1 MSEPADVV
9 LPESVTLADGEG
21 GLPVLRVR
29 APGGAGEIY
38 LHGAQVTAW
47 TPAGQAPV
55 IWMSRRSLF
64 EPGRAIRGGV
74 PICFPWFGPGRNGGM
89 SPAHGFARVA
99 DWKLHGARQDGDAV
113 VVTLRLTDGDV
124 VGLPGAELWPYRFE
138 ALYTVTVGAE
148 LGLELSV
155 RNTGA
160 EAVTFEEALHTYL
173 GVSDVREVQVD
184 GLDGATYADKTS
196 GGALVRQEGPVV
208 FTGET
213 DRVYRSS
220 ADVSVRDGAR
230 TMVVA
235 TTNSQNTI
243 VWNPWVAKAAA
254 MSDFGDEEWPTMV
267 CVETANVA
275 DDAVVLAP
283 GESHAVHARI
293 GVTLHAGRP

>member
-47 TPAGQAPV
+47 APAGQAPV

-74 PICFPWFGPGRNGGM
+74 PICFPWFGPGRNGEM

-99 DWKLHGARQDGDAV
+99 DWTLHGAREDGDAV

-124 VGLPGAELWPYRFE
+124 VGLPGAELWPYPFE

-173 GVSDVREVQVD
+173 CVSDVRGVQVD

-230 TMVVA
+230 TMIVA
-235 TTNSQNTI
+235 TTDSQSTI

-275 DDAVVLAP
+275 DEAVVLAP
-283 GESHAVHARI
+283 GHSHAMHARI
-293 GVTLHAGRP
+293 GLALPA